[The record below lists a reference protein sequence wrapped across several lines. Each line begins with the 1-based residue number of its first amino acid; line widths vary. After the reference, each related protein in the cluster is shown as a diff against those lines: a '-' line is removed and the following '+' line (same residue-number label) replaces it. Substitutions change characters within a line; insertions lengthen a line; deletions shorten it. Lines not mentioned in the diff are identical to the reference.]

1 VVARSAFLA
10 FPGARIEVESEGG
23 TESEKLKYQF
33 SQVEWDLD
41 LQEIPKPILIPNK
54 KTQEKKKVVMIKDK
68 GEKSKKVEKKI
79 HCVWQ
84 KLKTRKNKK
93 EKKYKK

>member
-33 SQVEWDLD
+33 SQVEWDL
-41 LQEIPKPILIPNK
+41 QEILEPILIPNK
-54 KTQEKKKVVMIKDK
+54 KTQGKKKRW
-68 GEKSKKVEKKI
+68 S
-79 HCVWQ
+79 
-84 KLKTRKNKK
+84 
-93 EKKYKK
+93 